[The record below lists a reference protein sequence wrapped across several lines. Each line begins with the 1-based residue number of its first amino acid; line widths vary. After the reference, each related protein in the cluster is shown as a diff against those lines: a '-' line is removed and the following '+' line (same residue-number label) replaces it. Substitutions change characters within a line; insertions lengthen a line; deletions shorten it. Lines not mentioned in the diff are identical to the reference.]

1 MNKVLLTK
9 EGLMALKKELDERTG
24 KKRDIINANVNLARQ
39 EGDLSENEAYSAAI
53 LERDLNEARIKEI
66 EEIIDNYDLVE
77 QTDNEGIVHIGSVV
91 EVKSDKGTKIFT
103 IVGASESNPLENKIS
118 IDSPIGEL
126 LLGKKVG
133 DSIVVNTETSSVAY
147 DIVNIRS

>member
-53 LERDLNEARIKEI
+53 LERDL
-66 EEIIDNYDLVE
+66 
-77 QTDNEGIVHIGSVV
+77 
-91 EVKSDKGTKIFT
+91 
-103 IVGASESNPLENKIS
+103 
-118 IDSPIGEL
+118 
-126 LLGKKVG
+126 KKTYL
-133 DSIVVNTETSSVAY
+133 NFEY
-147 DIVNIRS
+147 

>member
-9 EGLMALKKELDERTG
+9 EGLIALKKELDDRTG

-66 EEIIDNYDLVE
+66 AEILENYNLVE
-77 QTDNEGIVHIGSVV
+77 QTDNAGIIQIGSVV
-91 EVKSDKGTKIFT
+91 EVRSDKDMKTFT

-118 IDSPIGEL
+118 TDSPIGEL

-133 DSIVVNTETSSVAY
+133 DSIVVNTEISSVTY
-147 DIVNIRS
+147 EIVNIQS

>member
-1 MNKVLLTK
+1 M
-9 EGLMALKKELDERTG
+9 
-24 KKRDIINANVNLARQ
+24 
-39 EGDLSENEAYSAAI
+39 
-53 LERDLNEARIKEI
+53 ERDLNEARIKEI
-66 EEIIDNYDLVE
+66 EEIMDNYDLVE

-118 IDSPIGEL
+118 TDSPIGEL

-133 DSIVVNTETSSVAY
+133 DSIVVNTETSSVTY